1 MDRLSECEEQH
12 EACRPG
18 VADARREK
26 ADARKDAPRPAVK
39 PAKLGYKEQR
49 RLEELNGLI
58 AELPGK
64 IAVLETQLADP
75 GLYGRDPAAFDR
87 FGQALAAA
95 RGRLEAAEME
105 WLELEERREAL
116 EARERGDLS
125 ADRAKDV
132 MKSALHKAQEAAEG
146 AKERLDFVAQKD
158 FDSLSEAVDKIR
170 DRVTALEERFRGQ
183 DGAAGAPPD
192 EATEGREG

>member
-1 MDRLSECEEQH
+1 MSDDKKSAKDKVSDGIKQGI
-12 EACRPG
+12 G
-18 VADARREK
+18 VLTAF
-26 ADARKDAPRPAVK
+26 KDA
-39 PAKLGYKEQR
+39 
-49 RLEELNGLI
+49 LEETIN
-58 AELPGK
+58 
-64 IAVLETQLADP
+64 
-75 GLYGRDPAAFDR
+75 
-87 FGQALAAA
+87 
-95 RGRLEAAEME
+95 
-105 WLELEERREAL
+105 

-183 DGAAGAPPD
+183 DGAAGAPAD